1 MYTKLISNC
10 YDRIPGPERHHQTRH
25 SYNEGRKLQIRLI
38 WFFRGP
44 RYDVHDR
51 EVSDRVGLSECVIFI
66 TARY

>member
-25 SYNEGRKLQIRLI
+25 SYNEGHKLQIRLI

-44 RYDVHDR
+44 RYDVILI
-51 EVSDRVGLSECVIFI
+51 SPG
-66 TARY
+66 

>member
-44 RYDVHDR
+44 RYDVLADGPWR
-51 EVSDRVGLSECVIFI
+51 CVLSYVLSN
-66 TARY
+66 T